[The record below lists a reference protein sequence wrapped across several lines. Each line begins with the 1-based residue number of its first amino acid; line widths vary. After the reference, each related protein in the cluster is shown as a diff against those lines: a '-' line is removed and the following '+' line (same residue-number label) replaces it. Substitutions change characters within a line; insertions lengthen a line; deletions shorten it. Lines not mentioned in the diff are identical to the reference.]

1 MYLHLI
7 YLLILP
13 LKTKMSNRPS
23 MPTFQPP
30 TVAVIRPAYLQ
41 PVMVAY
47 PSIGQSQGQGQGQGQ
62 VMIAYPAIGQG
73 QGQVMAPVY
82 PMGMQVPG
90 PFLVY
95 RN

>member
-7 YLLILP
+7 YLLTLP

-47 PSIGQSQGQGQGQGQ
+47 PSIGQGQGQGQ

-73 QGQVMAPVY
+73 QGQGQVMAPVF

>member
-7 YLLILP
+7 YLLTLT

-47 PSIGQSQGQGQGQGQ
+47 PAIGQGQGQAQGQ
-62 VMIAYPAIGQG
+62 VMVAYPAIGQA